1 MVIRRMPANAWR
13 EGSCVARRC
22 TNTEQTQRSLL
33 GTALNERCGHCTGGD
48 SSDAPCLHPR
58 TLLRYKPIEF
68 IR

>member
-1 MVIRRMPANAWR
+1 M
-13 EGSCVARRC
+13 ARRC